1 MYYSIPNEA
10 NLKFNLVST
19 PVTLPLCLLM
29 LSNIWV
35 WIDSKLT
42 WKNHIHFVVEKLC
55 IAKGVI
61 CKLRH
66 YIPNTVLR
74 SVYFGIVYSHL
85 QYGITS
91 WGKAAAKY
99 TDRIR
104 VQQKYIVKIMTS
116 SSFLRVKLS
125 PIYQQLIFLNL
136 NSIYHLEVLKFVY
149 KFRSKTLPRAF
160 HNYFSL
166 SSETLLRN
174 IREISKK
181 YLDKI

>member
-1 MYYSIPNEA
+1 M
-10 NLKFNLVST
+10 
-19 PVTLPLCLLM
+19 
-29 LSNIWV
+29 
-35 WIDSKLT
+35 
-42 WKNHIHFVVEKLC
+42 
-55 IAKGVI
+55 
-61 CKLRH
+61 
-66 YIPNTVLR
+66 LR

-104 VQQKYIVKIMTS
+104 VQQNYIGKIMTS
-116 SSFLRVKLS
+116 SSFLKVKLS
-125 PIYQQLIFLNL
+125 PIYQHLNFLNL

-166 SSETLLRN
+166 SSETHRN
-174 IREISKK
+174 ISTRFSTGNNLIVLYSKNLPHSDLFNMK
-181 YLDKI
+181 GVKFGITYLLKLKIMIASVTKHSYIT

>member
-1 MYYSIPNEA
+1 M
-10 NLKFNLVST
+10 
-19 PVTLPLCLLM
+19 
-29 LSNIWV
+29 
-35 WIDSKLT
+35 
-42 WKNHIHFVVEKLC
+42 
-55 IAKGVI
+55 
-61 CKLRH
+61 
-66 YIPNTVLR
+66 LR

-104 VQQKYIVKIMTS
+104 VQQNYIVKIMTS

-125 PIYQQLIFLNL
+125 PIYQQLNFLNL

-149 KFRSKTLPRAF
+149 KFRSKTLPLAF

-166 SSETLLRN
+166 SSETHRN
-174 IREISKK
+174 ISTRFSNGNNLIVPLFKKSASQRSIRYEGSKIWNNLPPEIKNNDRIGYKTFIK
-181 YLDKI
+181 YIKTYLHSIQQL